1 MLHGLTGRRTYG
13 VLPFQHGL
21 GIDEEDGL
29 RVSLRGAVRESVVAP
44 PVGDDVL
51 RVAVCAVPLM
61 SNFTDVDALAAEPGV
76 VVRFVDRAE
85 ELVDA
90 DLVVVPG
97 TRGTV
102 RALRWLRERGLADAL
117 ARRAAE
123 GRPVLGICGGFQV
136 LGEHIEDDVES
147 REGSVAGLGLLPV
160 RVRFAREKTLAR
172 PVGEALGEP
181 VEGYEIHH
189 GVAEVAGGEAFL
201 DGCRV
206 GEMWGTHWH
215 GSLESDGFRR
225 RFLAGWRGRPAPL
238 RPRARTSF
246 AALREE
252 QLDLLGDL
260 IEEHADTD
268 ALLSLI
274 EKGAPAGLPFIA
286 PGAPVTG
293 GPGTRP
299 RPPRPLPERSF
310 ECHHAPRH
318 QGGPVST
325 PYPFTALVGQD
336 DLRLALLLNAVSP
349 AVGGVL
355 VRGEKGTAKS
365 TAVRALSALLPEVPV
380 VAGCRFSLR
389 PGRRRPE
396 LPRRP
401 ARGGRRAARPARMVE
416 LPVGA
421 SEDRLVGALDI
432 ERALAEG
439 VKAFEPGLL
448 ADAHRGILYVDE
460 VNLLHDHLV
469 DLLLDAAAM
478 GASYVEREGVSVRHA
493 ARFLLVGTM
502 NPEEGELRPQ
512 LLDRFGLTVEVAAS
526 RETDQRVEVVRRRL
540 AHDDDPEAFAG
551 RWADEEA
558 ALRDRVVAARAL
570 LPQVVLG
577 DGALRQIAATCAAF
591 EVDGM
596 RADIVMAR
604 TATALAAWAG
614 RTDVRS
620 EDVRQAALLALPH
633 RRRRN
638 PFDAP
643 GLDEDKLDETL
654 DEAREDDAPEPP
666 GSPEPPEGDDD
677 PDGGPGGGGGQPPA
691 DGGPDSPG
699 LPPQQSR
706 DQAEDR
712 NQGEGAGQEDA
723 PAPQAPAAG
732 GPGEQGA
739 VSAAEPFRTRML
751 SVPGIGEGAA
761 GRRSR
766 ARTEHGRTTGS
777 RRPRGALTKLHL
789 AATVQAAAPHQ
800 RARGRSGTG
809 LVVRR
814 DDLRQATREGR
825 EGNLVL
831 FVVDASGSMAARQRM
846 SAVKGAVLSLLLDA
860 YQRRDKVGLVTFRG
874 SAAEVALPPTSSVDA
889 AAARLETLPTGGRT
903 PLAAGL
909 LRAHDVL
916 RVERLRDAARRP
928 LLVVV
933 TDGRATGGVEPVA
946 QAGRAARLFAA
957 DGVASV
963 VVDCES
969 GYVRLGL
976 AGQLAGELGGTAVTL
991 DELRADSIAGL
1002 VKDVQ
1007 GHGNHSRKAA

>member
-1 MLHGLTGRRTYG
+1 MSI
-13 VLPFQHGL
+13 PF
-21 GIDEEDGL
+21 
-29 RVSLRGAVRESVVAP
+29 
-44 PVGDDVL
+44 
-51 RVAVCAVPLM
+51 
-61 SNFTDVDALAAEPGV
+61 
-76 VVRFVDRAE
+76 
-85 ELVDA
+85 
-90 DLVVVPG
+90 
-97 TRGTV
+97 
-102 RALRWLRERGLADAL
+102 
-117 ARRAAE
+117 
-123 GRPVLGICGGFQV
+123 
-136 LGEHIEDDVES
+136 
-147 REGSVAGLGLLPV
+147 
-160 RVRFAREKTLAR
+160 
-172 PVGEALGEP
+172 
-181 VEGYEIHH
+181 
-189 GVAEVAGGEAFL
+189 
-201 DGCRV
+201 
-206 GEMWGTHWH
+206 
-215 GSLESDGFRR
+215 
-225 RFLAGWRGRPAPL
+225 
-238 RPRARTSF
+238 
-246 AALREE
+246 
-252 QLDLLGDL
+252 
-260 IEEHADTD
+260 
-268 ALLSLI
+268 
-274 EKGAPAGLPFIA
+274 
-286 PGAPVTG
+286 
-293 GPGTRP
+293 
-299 RPPRPLPERSF
+299 
-310 ECHHAPRH
+310 
-318 QGGPVST
+318 
-325 PYPFTALVGQD
+325 PFTAVVGQD

-365 TAVRALSALLPEVPV
+365 TAVRALSALMPEVDV
-380 VAGCRFSLR
+380 VSGCRFSCAPDAPDPACPDGPHA
-389 PGRRRPE
+389 PGPS
-396 LPRRP
+396 
-401 ARGGRRAARPARMVE
+401 ASRPARMVE

-493 ARFLLVGTM
+493 SKFLLVGTM

-512 LLDRFGLTVEVAAS
+512 LLDRFGLTVEVSAS
-526 RETDQRVEVVRRRL
+526 REPDQRVEVVRRRL
-540 AHDDDPEAFAG
+540 AHDDDPAGFAA

-558 ALRDRVVAARAL
+558 AVRARIAAAREL
-570 LPQVVLG
+570 LPSVRLG

-614 RTDVRS
+614 RTDVLA

-654 DEAREDDAPEPP
+654 EES
-666 GSPEPPEGDDD
+666 GGQGEGDDD
-677 PDGGPGGGGGQPPA
+677 PGPDDGPDGPGGGGRSPEPEGPQGGSGARPEA
-691 DGGPDSPG
+691 AEDGE
-699 LPPQQSR
+699 PQQT
-706 DQAEDR
+706 
-712 NQGEGAGQEDA
+712 GAGA
-723 PAPQAPAAG
+723 
-732 GPGEQGA
+732 GEQSA
-739 VSAAEPFRTRML
+739 VRAAEPFRTKVL
-751 SVPGIGEGAA
+751 SVPGLGEGAA

-766 ARTEHGRTTGS
+766 ARTEHGRTTGA
-777 RRPRGALTKLHL
+777 RHPRGALTKLHL
-789 AATVQAAAPHQ
+789 AATVRAAAPHQ
-800 RARGRSGTG
+800 RARGRSGPG

-874 SAAEVALPPTSSVDA
+874 SAADLALPPTSSVDA
-889 AAARLETLPTGGRT
+889 AAVRLESLPTGGRT

-909 LRAHDVL
+909 LRAHEVL
-916 RVERLRDAARRP
+916 RVERLRDPARRA
-928 LLVVV
+928 LVVVV
-933 TDGRATGGVEPVA
+933 TDGRATDAGAARGASGRGGGRATGATEPVA
-946 QAGRAARLFAA
+946 LAGRAARLFAA
-957 DGVASV
+957 EGTASV

-969 GYVRLGL
+969 GPVRLGL
-976 AGQLAGELGGTAVTL
+976 AGRLADELGGTAVTL

-1007 GHGNHSRKAA
+1007 GSRRAA

>member
-1 MLHGLTGRRTYG
+1 M
-13 VLPFQHGL
+13 
-21 GIDEEDGL
+21 
-29 RVSLRGAVRESVVAP
+29 
-44 PVGDDVL
+44 
-51 RVAVCAVPLM
+51 
-61 SNFTDVDALAAEPGV
+61 
-76 VVRFVDRAE
+76 
-85 ELVDA
+85 
-90 DLVVVPG
+90 
-97 TRGTV
+97 
-102 RALRWLRERGLADAL
+102 
-117 ARRAAE
+117 
-123 GRPVLGICGGFQV
+123 
-136 LGEHIEDDVES
+136 
-147 REGSVAGLGLLPV
+147 
-160 RVRFAREKTLAR
+160 
-172 PVGEALGEP
+172 
-181 VEGYEIHH
+181 
-189 GVAEVAGGEAFL
+189 
-201 DGCRV
+201 
-206 GEMWGTHWH
+206 
-215 GSLESDGFRR
+215 
-225 RFLAGWRGRPAPL
+225 
-238 RPRARTSF
+238 
-246 AALREE
+246 
-252 QLDLLGDL
+252 
-260 IEEHADTD
+260 
-268 ALLSLI
+268 
-274 EKGAPAGLPFIA
+274 
-286 PGAPVTG
+286 
-293 GPGTRP
+293 
-299 RPPRPLPERSF
+299 
-310 ECHHAPRH
+310 
-318 QGGPVST
+318 ST

-336 DLRLALLLNAVSP
+336 SLRLALLINAVSP

-380 VAGCRFSLR
+380 VSGCRFSCDPAKPDPACPDGPHE
-389 PGRRRPE
+389 PGNGVE
-396 LPRRP
+396 
-401 ARGGRRAARPARMVE
+401 RPARMVE

-439 VKAFEPGLL
+439 VKSFEPGLL

-493 ARFLLVGTM
+493 SKFLLVGTM

-526 RETDQRVEVVRRRL
+526 REPDQRVEVVRRRL
-540 AHDDDPEAFAG
+540 AYDDDPTSFAA

-558 ALRDRVVAARAL
+558 SVRQRIIGAREL
-570 LPQVVLG
+570 LPSVRLG

-614 RTDVRS
+614 RTEVLA

-643 GLDEDKLDETL
+643 GLDEDKLDDTL
-654 DEAREDDAPEPP
+654 EEFSGEGEGQGDE
-666 GSPEPPEGDDD
+666 D
-677 PDGGPGGGGGQPPA
+677 PDPDGPGGGGGQPPSEGPQD
-691 DGGPDSPG
+691 DGGSGAQPEAGDG
-699 LPPQQSR
+699 GEPQ
-706 DQAEDR
+706 A
-712 NQGEGAGQEDA
+712 GGAGA
-723 PAPQAPAAG
+723 
-732 GPGEQGA
+732 GEQSA
-739 VSAAEPFRTRML
+739 VRAAEPFRTKVL
-751 SVPGIGEGAA
+751 SVPGLGDGAA

-766 ARTEHGRTTGS
+766 ARTEHGRTTGA

-800 RARGRSGTG
+800 RARGRSGPG
-809 LVVRR
+809 LVLRR

-846 SAVKGAVLSLLLDA
+846 SAVKGAVVSLLLDA

-874 SAAEVALPPTSSVDA
+874 SAADVALPPTSSVDA

-903 PLAAGL
+903 PLASGL
-909 LRAHDVL
+909 LKAHEVL
-916 RVERLRDAARRP
+916 RVERLRDPARRA
-928 LLVVV
+928 LVVVV
-933 TDGRATGGVEPVA
+933 TDGRATGGPEPVA
-946 QAGRAARLFAA
+946 LASRAARLFAA
-957 DGVASV
+957 EGVASV

-969 GYVRLGL
+969 GPVRLGL

-1007 GHGNHSRKAA
+1007 RRAA

>member
-1 MLHGLTGRRTYG
+1 MTT
-13 VLPFQHGL
+13 PF
-21 GIDEEDGL
+21 
-29 RVSLRGAVRESVVAP
+29 
-44 PVGDDVL
+44 
-51 RVAVCAVPLM
+51 
-61 SNFTDVDALAAEPGV
+61 
-76 VVRFVDRAE
+76 
-85 ELVDA
+85 
-90 DLVVVPG
+90 
-97 TRGTV
+97 
-102 RALRWLRERGLADAL
+102 
-117 ARRAAE
+117 
-123 GRPVLGICGGFQV
+123 
-136 LGEHIEDDVES
+136 
-147 REGSVAGLGLLPV
+147 
-160 RVRFAREKTLAR
+160 
-172 PVGEALGEP
+172 
-181 VEGYEIHH
+181 
-189 GVAEVAGGEAFL
+189 
-201 DGCRV
+201 
-206 GEMWGTHWH
+206 
-215 GSLESDGFRR
+215 
-225 RFLAGWRGRPAPL
+225 
-238 RPRARTSF
+238 
-246 AALREE
+246 
-252 QLDLLGDL
+252 
-260 IEEHADTD
+260 
-268 ALLSLI
+268 
-274 EKGAPAGLPFIA
+274 
-286 PGAPVTG
+286 
-293 GPGTRP
+293 
-299 RPPRPLPERSF
+299 
-310 ECHHAPRH
+310 
-318 QGGPVST
+318 
-325 PYPFTALVGQD
+325 PFTAVVGQD

-365 TAVRALSALLPEVPV
+365 TAVRALSALLPAVAVVP
-380 VAGCRFSLR
+380 GCRFSCDPAAPD
-389 PGRRRPE
+389 PGCPDGPHE
-396 LPRRP
+396 PG
-401 ARGGRRAARPARMVE
+401 AGTERPARMVE

-526 RETDQRVEVVRRRL
+526 REPDQRVEVVRRRL
-540 AHDDDPEAFAG
+540 AYDDDPAGFAA
-551 RWADEEA
+551 RWAEEEA
-558 ALRDRVVAARAL
+558 AVRARIAAAREL
-570 LPQVVLG
+570 LPSVRLG

-614 RTDVRS
+614 RTDVLA

-654 DEAREDDAPEPP
+654 ERFGGQD
-666 GSPEPPEGDDD
+666 GNDDD
-677 PDGGPGGGGGQPPA
+677 PDPDGGPGGPGGGGGQPPSQGPEGP
-691 DGGPDSPG
+691 GGGDTAARPEAG
-699 LPPQQSR
+699 
-706 DQAEDR
+706 
-712 NQGEGAGQEDA
+712 GEGEPQPSGAGEQ
-723 PAPQAPAAG
+723 PAAR
-732 GPGEQGA
+732 
-739 VSAAEPFRTRML
+739 AAEPFRTKVL
-751 SVPGIGEGAA
+751 SVPGIGEGTA

-766 ARTEHGRTTGS
+766 ARTEHGRTTGA
-777 RRPRGALTKLHL
+777 RRPRGALTRLHL

-800 RARGRSGTG
+800 RARGRSGPG

-814 DDLRQATREGR
+814 DDLRQTVREGR

-846 SAVKGAVLSLLLDA
+846 GAVKGAVLSLLLDA

-889 AAARLETLPTGGRT
+889 AAARLESLPTGGRT

-909 LRAHDVL
+909 LKAHEVL

-928 LLVVV
+928 LVVVV
-933 TDGRATGGVEPVA
+933 TDGRATGGPEPLLLA
-946 QAGRAARLFAA
+946 SKAAGLLAAEK
-957 DGVASV
+957 VASV

-969 GYVRLGL
+969 GPVRLGL
-976 AGQLAGELGGTAVTL
+976 AGKLAGELGGTAVTL
-991 DELRADSIAGL
+991 EELRADSIAAL
-1002 VKDVQ
+1002 VRDVQ
-1007 GHGNHSRKAA
+1007 GSRRAA

>member
-1 MLHGLTGRRTYG
+1 MTT
-13 VLPFQHGL
+13 PF
-21 GIDEEDGL
+21 
-29 RVSLRGAVRESVVAP
+29 
-44 PVGDDVL
+44 
-51 RVAVCAVPLM
+51 
-61 SNFTDVDALAAEPGV
+61 
-76 VVRFVDRAE
+76 
-85 ELVDA
+85 
-90 DLVVVPG
+90 
-97 TRGTV
+97 
-102 RALRWLRERGLADAL
+102 
-117 ARRAAE
+117 
-123 GRPVLGICGGFQV
+123 
-136 LGEHIEDDVES
+136 
-147 REGSVAGLGLLPV
+147 
-160 RVRFAREKTLAR
+160 
-172 PVGEALGEP
+172 
-181 VEGYEIHH
+181 
-189 GVAEVAGGEAFL
+189 
-201 DGCRV
+201 
-206 GEMWGTHWH
+206 
-215 GSLESDGFRR
+215 
-225 RFLAGWRGRPAPL
+225 
-238 RPRARTSF
+238 
-246 AALREE
+246 
-252 QLDLLGDL
+252 
-260 IEEHADTD
+260 
-268 ALLSLI
+268 
-274 EKGAPAGLPFIA
+274 
-286 PGAPVTG
+286 
-293 GPGTRP
+293 
-299 RPPRPLPERSF
+299 
-310 ECHHAPRH
+310 
-318 QGGPVST
+318 
-325 PYPFTALVGQD
+325 PFTAVVGQD

-365 TAVRALSALLPEVPV
+365 TAVRALSALMPEVPV
-380 VAGCRFSLR
+380 VPGCRFSCDPHSPDPACPDGPHE
-389 PGRRRPE
+389 PG
-396 LPRRP
+396 
-401 ARGGRRAARPARMVE
+401 AGTRRAARMVE

-526 RETDQRVEVVRRRL
+526 REPEQRVEVVRRRL
-540 AHDDDPEAFAG
+540 AYDDDPVAFAA

-558 ALRDRVVAARAL
+558 AVRERITAAREL
-570 LPQVVLG
+570 LPSVRLG

-614 RTDVRS
+614 RTDVLA

-654 DEAREDDAPEPP
+654 EEFSGPE
-666 GSPEPPEGDDD
+666 DDD
-677 PDGGPGGGGGQPPA
+677 PDPDPGPDGPGGGGGQPPRSG
-691 DGGPDSPG
+691 DG
-699 LPPQQSR
+699 PQGGGDTAAS
-706 DQAEDR
+706 AEP
-712 NQGEGAGQEDA
+712 GEGGQ
-723 PAPQAPAAG
+723 PQAS
-732 GPGEQGA
+732 GPGEQTPVGA
-739 VSAAEPFRTRML
+739 GEPFRTKVL
-751 SVPGIGEGAA
+751 SVPGVGQGAA

-766 ARTEHGRTTGS
+766 ARTEQGRTTGA
-777 RRPRGALTKLHL
+777 RRPRGALGKLHL

-800 RARGRSGTG
+800 RARGRSGPG

-814 DDLRQATREGR
+814 DDLRQAVREGR

-846 SAVKGAVLSLLLDA
+846 GAVKGAVLSLLLDA

-889 AAARLETLPTGGRT
+889 AATRLESLPTGGRT

-909 LRAHDVL
+909 LKAHEVL
-916 RVERLRDAARRP
+916 RVERLRDPARRA
-928 LLVVV
+928 LVVVV
-933 TDGRATGGVEPVA
+933 TDGRATGGPEPVA
-946 QAGRAARLFAA
+946 LAGRAARLFAA
-957 DGVASV
+957 EGVASV

-969 GYVRLGL
+969 GPVRLGL

-1002 VKDVQ
+1002 VRDVQ
-1007 GHGNHSRKAA
+1007 GTSRKVA